1 MVYTK
6 CVKDK
11 KKYKD
16 VTLPELAAMIEA
28 LAQATA
34 EGFGT
39 TEEKFNQ
46 VQLEFDDLGDRID
59 RHMGDVRRQTDAIA
73 RRVKKVEL
81 TVFGV
86 GK

>member
-1 MVYTK
+1 MQI
-6 CVKDK
+6 D
-11 KKYKD
+11 
-16 VTLPELAAMIEA
+16 IE
-28 LAQATA
+28 
-34 EGFGT
+34 
-39 TEEKFNQ
+39 
-46 VQLEFDDLGDRID
+46 DLGDRID